1 MRATLLHG
9 AGDIRVSTVPDP
21 TLRDPTD
28 ALVRVTHSCICG
40 SDLWPYKSAPEA
52 AEGRRIGHEFL
63 GVVEAVGSE
72 VAKIAPGDRVIA
84 PFMYSDGTCT
94 HCRNGWPTSCI
105 AGGFWGGDD
114 KFGRLVDGGQG
125 EYVRAPLA
133 DGTLVRVPQET
144 GPELAPALLALSD
157 VMGTGHHA
165 AVMARVR
172 PGATVAVVGDGAVGL
187 CGVLAAHRLG
197 AARIIALSPHD
208 DRWRLAE
215 QFGAT
220 DRVEVRDSAEAA
232 AQVRDLTAGIGV
244 DSALECVGSRQ
255 ALETAIAVARP
266 GGAIGYVGA
275 PQDLVELRASVPL
288 RAMFERNLTLSGGL
302 APARAYLPDL
312 LPDVLA
318 GSLDPGPV
326 FDLTLPLASAADGY
340 RAMAER
346 TAVKVLLTP

>member
-21 TLRDPTD
+21 SLRDPRD

-40 SDLWPYKSAPEA
+40 SDLWPYKSAAET

-63 GVVEAVGSE
+63 GVVEEVGAE
-72 VAKIAPGDRVIA
+72 VTKVAPGDRVIA

-105 AGGFWGGDD
+105 SGGFWGGDD

-125 EYVRAPLA
+125 EYVRVPLA
-133 DGTLVRVPQET
+133 DGTLVPVPPDT
-144 GPELAPALLALSD
+144 DPKLDPALLSLSD

-172 PGATVAVVGDGAVGL
+172 RGGTVAVVGDGAVGL
-187 CGVLAAHRLG
+187 CAVLAARRLG
-197 AARIIALSPHD
+197 AARIIALSRHD

-215 QFGAT
+215 HFGAT
-220 DRVEVRDSAEAA
+220 DRVEERDPIEAA
-232 AQVRDLTAGIGV
+232 AQVRDLTAGVGV
-244 DSALECVGSRQ
+244 DSALECVGTRQ
-255 ALETAIAVARP
+255 AFDTAVAIARP
-266 GGAIGYVGA
+266 GGAIGYVGV
-275 PQDLVELRASVPL
+275 PQDLVDLRASIPL

-302 APARAYLPDL
+302 APARTYLPDL
-312 LPDVLA
+312 LADVLA
-318 GSLDPGPV
+318 GTLDPGPV
-326 FDLTLPLASAADGY
+326 FDLTLPLARAAEGY